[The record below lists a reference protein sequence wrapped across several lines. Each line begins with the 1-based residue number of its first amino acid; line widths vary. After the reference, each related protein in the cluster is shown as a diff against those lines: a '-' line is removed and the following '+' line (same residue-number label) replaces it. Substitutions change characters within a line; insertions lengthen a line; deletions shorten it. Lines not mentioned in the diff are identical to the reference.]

1 MASPPSRLPFPS
13 RGAFRHTHDPSRLA
27 GVCKLLSSLA
37 TKLATTDFHWLL
49 EVAEGI
55 LHAPTALRAPAPE
68 NPERRVPRAT
78 QANAALNRPRL
89 ASRFAGPAHSQQL
102 LKAFEPATQKQRAGE
117 LRLGDRDARR
127 LARVMSLL
135 RVTSTAVLKAQL
147 VGGNVPAPP
156 LPIPAAPLAW
166 S

>member
-55 LHAPTALRAPAPE
+55 LHAPTALR
-68 NPERRVPRAT
+68 
-78 QANAALNRPRL
+78 
-89 ASRFAGPAHSQQL
+89 PAHSQQL